1 MGERGLKERKALGSN
16 YYLSLRGKYIESC
29 QSTEAAI
36 AELWGGQKETGRER
50 ERERERE
57 RRKNLS

>member
-1 MGERGLKERKALGSN
+1 VAAERENICGGEGGLKERKALASN

-36 AELWGGQKETGRER
+36 AKL
-50 ERERERE
+50 
-57 RRKNLS
+57 

>member
-1 MGERGLKERKALGSN
+1 MKYGAHHNEVKAGGSREREYMWGRGGLKERKALASN

-36 AELWGGQKETGRER
+36 AKL
-50 ERERERE
+50 
-57 RRKNLS
+57 

>member
-1 MGERGLKERKALGSN
+1 MKYGAHHNEVKAGGSREREYMCGRGGLKERKALGSN

-36 AELWGGQKETGRER
+36 AKL
-50 ERERERE
+50 
-57 RRKNLS
+57 